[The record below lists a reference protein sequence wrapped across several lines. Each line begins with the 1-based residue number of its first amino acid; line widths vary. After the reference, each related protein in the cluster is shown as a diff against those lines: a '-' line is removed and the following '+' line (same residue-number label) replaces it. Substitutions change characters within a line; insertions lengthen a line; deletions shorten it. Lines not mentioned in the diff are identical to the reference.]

1 MENILGIRVH
11 EKRIEKKITQER
23 FGELIGVSKWTVI
36 NWESG
41 KRVPLATYLLKISSV
56 LGVSVGYLLGEED
69 SAEQSF
75 LDGHLPKDKDAGG
88 TFIPVTVKTFE
99 DMEYLYSH
107 SLMKNSRD
115 IAANGEVIFMR
126 KHDLKNKID
135 PSQPPF
141 AIISEFSGAHWGIL
155 RGSRVVVNPAEAV
168 ESMDVAF
175 IRYHNKFAFKKVRFA
190 QSGSVDL
197 ISVEGSV
204 LNIPVEENA
213 PLIFQIYGKAICA
226 VSKIAHGI

>member
-1 MENILGIRVH
+1 MDNIIGIRIH

-41 KRVPLATYLLKISSV
+41 KRIPLATYLLKISSV
-56 LGVSVGYLLGEED
+56 LGVSAGYLLGE
-69 SAEQSF
+69 
-75 LDGHLPKDKDAGG
+75 DGCYGQPPFDNNPLKDKDG

-99 DMEYLYSH
+99 DMEYLYNH

-115 IAANGEVIFMR
+115 VTASGGVIFMK

-141 AIISEFSGAHWGIL
+141 AVVSEFSCAPWGIL
-155 RGSRVVVNPAEAV
+155 RGSCVVVNPAEAV
-168 ESMDVAF
+168 GSMDVAF
-175 IRYHNKFAFKKVRFA
+175 IRYHNKFAFKRVRFV
-190 QSGSVDL
+190 QNSSVDL
-197 ISVEGSV
+197 ISAEGNV
-204 LNIPVEENA
+204 LNIPAEEND

-226 VSKIAHGI
+226 VSKIVHGV